1 MIMIF
6 SFSILFILIIEIRPF
21 LNFTHNYYNGDFT

>member
-6 SFSILFILIIEIRPF
+6 SFSILFILIIEIISF
-21 LNFTHNYYNGDFT
+21 LIFTHNYYNGDFT